1 MQLLQLFESVPRI
14 RTLLGVA
21 EHSTSLDLSARH
33 GTLGPA
39 GVRLLAAELGARRA
53 AAELCALDL
62 SGSPVT
68 GTHVEFFPN
77 GKLKRLEHPD
87 REVRGVESL
96 VLAGGGRL
104 RSLAVAG
111 CFIGDAGVSAIA
123 EAILSWPPTPKE
135 DKADNEGKPAAVEVP
150 PLPF

>member
-53 AAELCALDL
+53 AAELCALNL

-87 REVRGVESL
+87 REVRTS
-96 VLAGGGRL
+96 VLGSWVGARRL
-104 RSLAVAG
+104 LHLFVFLTASRMFLPQDPSTG
-111 CFIGDAGVSAIA
+111 TGYRAIA
-123 EAILSWPPTPKE
+123 YHY
-135 DKADNEGKPAAVEVP
+135 
-150 PLPF
+150 